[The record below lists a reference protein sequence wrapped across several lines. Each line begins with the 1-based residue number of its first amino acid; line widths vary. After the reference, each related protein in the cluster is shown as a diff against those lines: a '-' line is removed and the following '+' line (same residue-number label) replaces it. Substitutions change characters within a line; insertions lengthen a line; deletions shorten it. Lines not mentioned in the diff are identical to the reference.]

1 MIEAD
6 LGRLAQ
12 QRPGTKVRFQAI
24 DIVEAQMHRR
34 SYLARLQLLA
44 QSENPVRPYH
54 EPPS

>member
-24 DIVEAQMHRR
+24 DIVAAQMYRR

-44 QSENPVRPYH
+44 QGENPVRPYH